1 MRPLLRLTPTLRI
14 LLLVIVEEKT
24 MLNARFFG
32 FSALVLASFCLFASP
47 ALAQDDPLEAESA
60 LLEGA
65 ELEEREKAPE
75 IEEVDPDDKAA
86 KAIKDAEARI
96 EKRINELQPN
106 ASKLVDVEEALGRIS
121 NKLGTA
127 QYKYLETVNPLLDS
141 YRAANANRDKKKM
154 KKAGRNIAKARKKY
168 SKVLKSIEKK
178 DFPKLEKLEK
188 KLQKLV
194 AEEDAEKAKAE
205 AEAEAEE
212 E

>member
-1 MRPLLRLTPTLRI
+1 MRLKSTLRI

-32 FSALVLASFCLFASP
+32 ISALLAASLCLFASP
-47 ALAQDDPLEAESA
+47 AVAQDDPLEAESA

-75 IEEVDPDDKAA
+75 VEEVDPNEKAA
-86 KAIKDAEARI
+86 KAIKEAEVRI

-106 ASKLVDVEEALGRIS
+106 ASKLVDVEDALGRIS
-121 NKLGTA
+121 NKLGSA
-127 QYKYLETVNPLLDS
+127 QYKYLETVNPLLDT

-154 KKAGRNIAKARKKY
+154 KKTGKKVAKARKAY

-178 DFPKLEKLEK
+178 DFPKLVKLEK

-194 AEEDAEKAKAE
+194 AEEDAEKA
-205 AEAEAEE
+205 EAEAEE

>member
-1 MRPLLRLTPTLRI
+1 
-14 LLLVIVEEKT
+14 

-32 FSALVLASFCLFASP
+32 ISALLAASLCLFVSP
-47 ALAQDDPLEAESA
+47 AVAQDDPLEAESA

-75 IEEVDPDDKAA
+75 IEEVDPNEKAA

-106 ASKLVDVEEALGRIS
+106 ASKLVDVEDALGQIS
-121 NKLGTA
+121 NKLGSA
-127 QYKYLETVNPLLDS
+127 QYKYLETVNPLLET
-141 YRAANANRDKKKM
+141 YRAANANRAKKKM
-154 KKAGRNIAKARKKY
+154 KKAAKKIAKARKAY
-168 SKVLKSIEKK
+168 TKVLKSIEKK
-178 DFPKLEKLEK
+178 DFPKLLKLEK

-194 AEEDAEKAKAE
+194 AEEDAEKAE
-205 AEAEAEE
+205 AEAAAEE